1 VSELG
6 ELLPKES
13 VEKLNLPE
21 DLVTYL
27 TKSSRMEEYLYKD
40 ALQDIEDIY
49 IYYSSF
55 YIFDESHFSTLAVSA
70 LSRAYTLEKFY
81 FYAKKIMDTSLE
93 VESKGSSRENLV
105 ICVEQEKFEK
115 LIDKLKSH
123 YITLVDAMYEQQEV
137 DLSKVHRTFGKIH
150 LALEIE
156 YDEYLEGL
164 LDAGEKVLSSY
175 IEYTQKEESHEND
188 YDQSTADSQ
197 DNSLSTDQID

>member
-1 VSELG
+1 MSELG